1 MHLSPQSRA
10 TLLAAVILAGIPVLT
25 VASPATA
32 APIKAGTCTIVGTA
46 DDDVLTG
53 TDGDDV
59 ICGLGGDDKITGGG
73 GDDVLR
79 GGGGTD
85 VVRGGPGD
93 DTVAGGGGGDRV
105 FGQAGDDRVRGDA
118 GDDEVVGGP
127 GDDRLGGYK
136 GADELD
142 GVDSA
147 GAADVLRCGPGPDTA
162 AADPGDQV
170 KKNCETVVQNDPPTD
185 IALVPATIPEN
196 EPIGTDIGDLTATDP
211 DSGDSHTFTLVAG
224 TGSADNALVRVDGDS
239 LESNVRYDFEADSSF
254 SVRVRATDDAGEFT
268 EKAFTVTVTDANDAP
283 VAVDDDASTNED
295 TSLVVPVS
303 GPGSFAA
310 NDTDQDGDSLAVTA
324 ATAVAGGTASVS
336 AGMVTFAPNANLC
349 GNDAGAFD
357 YTVSDGHG
365 GTDVG
370 RVTVDITCVDDLAN
384 AVDDSRTVA
393 EDSGG
398 TVFDVLSNDNDPEG
412 DPIAVIAVTQ
422 PGNPSSS
429 TSFTASGVTY
439 TPGRTTATT
448 RAPLPTTPS
457 PTRSPA
463 ATPRRC
469 R

>member
-1 MHLSPQSRA
+1 MHLSRESRA
-10 TLLAAVILAGIPVLT
+10 TLVAAVMLAGIPVLS
-25 VASPATA
+25 VAAPATA
-32 APIKAGTCTIVGTA
+32 DPFKVGTCTIVGTA

-59 ICGLGGDDKITGGG
+59 ICGLGGDDKITGDG

-79 GGGGTD
+79 GGGGAD

-93 DTVAGGGGGDRV
+93 DTVAGGGGDDRV
-105 FGQAGDDRVRGDA
+105 FGQAGDDKVRGDA

-147 GAADVLRCGPGPDTA
+147 GAADLLRCGPGPDTA
-162 AADPGDQV
+162 AADPGDEV

-211 DSGDSHTFTLVAG
+211 DSGDSHTFTLVTG
-224 TGSADNALVRVDGDS
+224 TGSTDNALVRIDGDS
-239 LESNVRYDFEADSSF
+239 LESNVRYDFEADNSF

-268 EKAFTVTVTDANDAP
+268 EKAFTVTVTNANDAP

-303 GPGSFAA
+303 GPSSFAA

-324 ATAVAGGTASVS
+324 ATAVAGERRPCRQGWSPSRRTRTS
-336 AGMVTFAPNANLC
+336 AATTLAPSTTPC
-349 GNDAGAFD
+349 PTG
-357 YTVSDGHG
+357 
-365 GTDVG
+365 
-370 RVTVDITCVDDLAN
+370 
-384 AVDDSRTVA
+384 TVA
-393 EDSGG
+393 
-398 TVFDVLSNDNDPEG
+398 L
-412 DPIAVIAVTQ
+412 
-422 PGNPSSS
+422 
-429 TSFTASGVTY
+429 TS
-439 TPGRTTATT
+439 
-448 RAPLPTTPS
+448 
-457 PTRSPA
+457 A
-463 ATPRRC
+463 A
-469 R
+469 